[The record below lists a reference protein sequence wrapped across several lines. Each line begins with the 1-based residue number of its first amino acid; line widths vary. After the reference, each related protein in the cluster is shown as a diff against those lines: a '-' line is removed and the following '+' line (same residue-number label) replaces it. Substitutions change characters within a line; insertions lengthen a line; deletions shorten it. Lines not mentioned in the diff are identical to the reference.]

1 MTRGPALSSAAIEW
15 VARNL
20 ASGVSARDAVT
31 TLVEGGVA
39 PAIAR
44 RDVAHVASSLL
55 AVPLVESL
63 RELDRI
69 RELVE
74 LARDLRRGDA
84 LEELE
89 TPPDARTFFARY
101 WATNTPVVLRGYLRS
116 WQRPFTPTFESLRAR
131 FGRVEVEITSNRERF
146 DDPGPHFDELT
157 RRSTLGD
164 FLDVVLGSPSNDQY
178 LVARNS
184 ALAGPLSE
192 LLNDIEPPLDL
203 FDTKSRR
210 DGVSLWLGP
219 RGTLTRLHHDGT
231 NNLFCQVLGEKHVA
245 LVPPWETSIM
255 ATAFGYYAR
264 ARPTEAH
271 LAPSVKRVE
280 LAPGDAIF
288 LPVGWWHEVESLSP
302 SLSLALVGFRRPN
315 SYRYQPGRTPGA

>member
-1 MTRGPALSSAAIEW
+1 
-15 VARNL
+15 
-20 ASGVSARDAVT
+20 VT
-31 TLVEGGVA
+31 ALVEGGVA
-39 PAIAR
+39 PRIAR
-44 RDVAHVASSLL
+44 RDVEHVAASPL
-55 AVPLVESL
+55 AVPLLDSL

-69 RELVE
+69 RELIE
-74 LARDLRRGDA
+74 LQRDLRRGYA
-84 LEELE
+84 LEELQSM
-89 TPPDARTFFARY
+89 PDAATFWARY
-101 WATNTPVVLRGYLRS
+101 WVTNTPVVVRGYLRS
-116 WQRPFTPTFESLRAR
+116 WERPFAPTFGSLRER
-131 FGRVEVEITSNRERF
+131 FGRVEVEITSGRERF

-157 RRSTLGD
+157 LRTTLGD
-164 FLDVVLGSPSNDQY
+164 FLDVVLGSSSNDQY

-184 ALAGPLSE
+184 ALAGPLE
-192 LLNDIEPPLDL
+192 GLLEDIEPPQDL
-203 FDTKSRR
+203 FDTKGRR

-231 NNLFCQVLGEKHVA
+231 NNLFCQVLGEKRLA

-264 ARPTEAH
+264 ERPTAAH
-271 LAPSVKRVE
+271 LSPSVKTVE

-315 SYRYQPGRTPGA
+315 TYSYQPGRTG